1 MNVTEKNEGIKM
13 PYVVNNTTICFDE
26 TITVN
31 LTKMQKDVE
40 NVIDICLNNDSQL
53 TTGLGKWY
61 IANII
66 LPPKEYEYKDTGVK
80 DDDDNIVYERAAKP
94 LDMEKVDLILWT
106 IPNGYL
112 LTGGEN

>member
-1 MNVTEKNEGIKM
+1 MNITEKNEGTKM
-13 PYVVNNTTICFDE
+13 PYVVNKTTICFDE

-31 LTKMQKDVE
+31 LAKMQKDTE
-40 NVIDICLNNDSQL
+40 NVIDVCLDDDLQL

-66 LPPKEYEYKDTGVK
+66 LPPREYDYNDTGKK
-80 DDDDNIVYERAAKP
+80 DDNDNEIYERVAKP

-106 IPNGYL
+106 IPTGYL
-112 LTGGEN
+112 LTGGVN